1 MLMMMVD
8 SSVRPYAVTMGLSLV
23 AHLLFLALLPQIRST
38 LAEILP
44 EPRPLTPEPPKSEPI
59 RFEFVEMPF
68 QRQETPSRRDA
79 PASDLSR
86 RAHGGSGAP
95 SDRPGVRGTTP
106 EARLSPGG
114 TPQEVLPPLESEPV
128 ERPEAPQRPADTA
141 PPTVEGTEG
150 IRPEVLDRGAD
161 AVLTT
166 PQQPQPETPQFLRP
180 VPPLSQPGIMGLPAI
195 PDRSGGEVDLGPLS
209 FDTQWYDWGP
219 YAAEMIRRIRFHWRI
234 PEIARFGVPGV
245 VRIRFLIE
253 RSGRV
258 TGLQILRESGHPSM
272 DFAARDAIR
281 NASPL
286 PPLPADLPGLDQEGV
301 VITFYYN
308 THPPQNGERR

>member
-1 MLMMMVD
+1 MRD
-8 SSVRPYAVTMGLSLV
+8 SPYRPYLVTLGLSL
-23 AHLLFLALLPQIRST
+23 AMHLLVLALLPRARAT
-38 LAEILP
+38 MAGILP
-44 EPRPLTPEPPKSEPI
+44 EPRPWLQPSPQREPI
-59 RFEFVEMPF
+59 RFEFVELPD
-68 QRQETPSRRDA
+68 QRAETPSRLDA

-86 RAHGGSGAP
+86 RAHGGTGQP
-95 SDRPGVRGTTP
+95 SDRPGIRGTTP
-106 EARLSPGG
+106 ELRLSPGG
-114 TPQEVLPPLESEPV
+114 
-128 ERPEAPQRPADTA
+128 APQDLPLPDPQRDTDRLDTPRQPSTSAAAA
-141 PPTVEGTEG
+141 PDSLAGG
-150 IRPEVLDRGAD
+150 RSQLRDRGAD
-161 AVLTT
+161 AVMV
-166 PQQPQPETPQFLRP
+166 PPEQPAAETPQFLRQ
-180 VPPLSQPGIMGLPAI
+180 VSPLSQPGAFGLPAI

-219 YAAEMIRRIRFHWRI
+219 YAAEMIRRIRYHWRI

-272 DFAARDAIR
+272 DFAARDAIH

-286 PPLPADLPGLDQEGV
+286 PPLPADLPGLEQEGV

-308 THPPQNGERR
+308 TYPPQDGERR